1 MKLTVT
7 ILFFAGIAVFTA
19 ILGYYGVSEVAGA
32 LSQAGMGLVIV
43 AASHFLPL
51 LLDSMAW
58 RPLLF
63 RSDKRPGLLQLFK
76 VRWIGESIN
85 SLLPAAQIGGDFVR
99 ARMLTQLDV
108 PGPVAGASVVTE
120 LTVSV
125 ITQVVFTLMGIACL
139 LIMGQNSMA
148 WTALAGT
155 AILFLLTAGFIV
167 AQRFGM
173 WRRMVGILALLG
185 GEKRFEALC
194 VRAEALDKAVMEIY
208 ANRTALA
215 ISIAFRLVGWI
226 AGVVEVWIA
235 LLVLDAPVGLAQAFM
250 LESLGQAVRAAAFI
264 IPGAIGFQEGGF
276 ILLGRL
282 AGLSPEI
289 SLSLSLAKRVR
300 ELSLGIPGLIYWQ
313 AQEGTPLINRLRT
326 ILKNRI

>member
-1 MKLTVT
+1 MKQTVT

-32 LSQAGMGLVIV
+32 LSQAGVGLVLV
-43 AASHFLPL
+43 AVSHFFPL
-51 LLDSMAW
+51 LLDSIAW

-63 RSDKRPGLLQLFK
+63 RSDKQPGLPQLFRI
-76 VRWIGESIN
+76 RWIGESIN

-99 ARMLTQLDV
+99 ARMLTRLEV

-125 ITQVVFTLMGIACL
+125 ITQVVFTLMGIVCL

-155 AILFLLTAGFIV
+155 AILFLLAAGFIV
-167 AQRFGM
+167 AQRLGM
-173 WRRMVGILALLG
+173 WRKMVGILAFIG
-185 GEKRFEALC
+185 GEKKFEALC
-194 VRAEALDKAVMEIY
+194 GRAEALDRAVMEIY

-215 ISIAFRLVGWI
+215 TSIAFRLAGWI
-226 AGVVEVWIA
+226 AGVLEVWIA
-235 LLVLDAPVGLAQAFM
+235 LKVLDAPVGLAQAFM

-282 AGLSPEI
+282 AGLTPEI

-313 AQEGTPLINRLRT
+313 AQEGAPFIERIRL
-326 ILKNRI
+326 ILKNRT